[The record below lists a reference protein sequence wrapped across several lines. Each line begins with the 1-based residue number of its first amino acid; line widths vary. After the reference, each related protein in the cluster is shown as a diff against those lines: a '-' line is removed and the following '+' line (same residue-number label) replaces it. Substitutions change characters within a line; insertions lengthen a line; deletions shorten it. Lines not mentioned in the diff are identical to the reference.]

1 MKNITISY
9 DFLKEIGGL
18 ERVMFFQANK
28 LSEKYKV
35 NLIFGH
41 IDKKEELKIVQ
52 ELGLVETIPRK
63 SFNKK
68 NEIINLGRL
77 FLFPSSINKVK
88 ANLVISHSFMCSRAA
103 YFEKKKN
110 KTPYVVVVNHPPNF
124 LYNSNLKWANSISR
138 KFAFLLGLVAK
149 PLLKKI
155 DKKVVQNAD
164 LVIANSNYTA
174 QRVKEIYNLK
184 PEILTPVLTNEFKVI
199 SKDESKEILK
209 KFGLKNKFILLHGRI
224 IRDKRPDLAIKSFS
238 ILSRKM
244 KEVDLVISGTIE
256 EEEKLKK
263 IIKELNIENKVH
275 ILGKVSKQD
284 LVNLYNSAECFLMS
298 APKEDF
304 GLTPI
309 EAMACGTPVVAWKD
323 GAGPEETIIDGK
335 TGLLAKPYSIE
346 DYAKK
351 IEICLDKK
359 WNKEMISKSVE
370 KYSEENI
377 KNRFFEIVERII

>member
-1 MKNITISY
+1 MKKIAIYY

-35 NLIFGH
+35 GLVFGH
-41 IDKKEELKIVQ
+41 VDKKEELKIVE
-52 ELGLVETIPRK
+52 ELGLMKNIEKR
-63 SFNKK
+63 SFDKK
-68 NEIINLGRL
+68 NEIINLSKL
-77 FLFPSSINKVK
+77 FLFPSSINKIK
-88 ANLVISHSFMCSRAA
+88 SDLIISHSFMCSRAA
-103 YFEKKKN
+103 YLEKKKN
-110 KTPYVVVVNHPPNF
+110 KTPYIIVINHPPNF
-124 LYNSNLKWANSISR
+124 LYNSNLKWANNSSR
-138 KFAFLLGLVAK
+138 KFAFLLGVIAK

-164 LVIANSNYTA
+164 LVIANSKYTA
-174 QRVKEIYNLK
+174 ERVKKIYNLN
-184 PEILTPVLTNEFKVI
+184 PEILTPVLTNEFKII
-199 SKDESKEILK
+199 SKNKSQEIFK
-209 KFGLKNKFILLHGRI
+209 KFNLRDRFILLHGRMI
-224 IRDKRPDLAIKSFS
+224 KDKRPDLAIKSFS
-238 ILSRKM
+238 ILCK
-244 KEVDLVISGTIE
+244 KIKDLDLVISGTIE
-256 EEEKLKK
+256 EKNKTEKL
-263 IIKELNIENKVH
+263 IKNLGIKNNVK

-309 EAMACGTPVVAWKD
+309 ESMACGTPVVAWKD

-359 WNKEMISKSVE
+359 WNKKMISKSVE